1 MLSTISCGAAFPP
14 GTRHCG
20 HPMRHEKPQTLP
32 PSNDTRA
39 TQHPAPSSTES
50 MSNFA
55 IEIFIL
61 LSIGLSVLGIRI
73 CVRLETGYG
82 RKLALDD
89 YFTALVVVSSI
100 SPSNRCPAL
109 TS

>member
-1 MLSTISCGAAFPP
+1 
-14 GTRHCG
+14 
-20 HPMRHEKPQTLP
+20 
-32 PSNDTRA
+32 
-39 TQHPAPSSTES
+39 

-73 CVRLETGYG
+73 CVRLETVYG
-82 RKLALDD
+82 KKLALDD
-89 YFTALVVVSSI
+89 YFTALAVVSSI
-100 SPSNRCPAL
+100 SISNWDPML